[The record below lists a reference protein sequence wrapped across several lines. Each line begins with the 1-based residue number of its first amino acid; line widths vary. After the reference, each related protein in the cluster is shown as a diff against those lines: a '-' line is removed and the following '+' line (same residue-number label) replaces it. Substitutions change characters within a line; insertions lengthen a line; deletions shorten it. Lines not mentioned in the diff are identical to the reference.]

1 MKWKVNREKALH
13 LRYIL
18 NRSIKMEKFTNV
30 LLVED
35 DPITIMVCDR
45 IIKMTRF
52 SGKVTSCENGKIA
65 MDYLSSL
72 KKNETLPKI
81 IFLDINMPVMNGWD
95 FLEEFE
101 KIRNDFDELPRIY
114 LLSSTVDPEDY
125 KKAKNFTLVENFIS
139 KPLSKEALEK
149 IVQ

>member
-1 MKWKVNREKALH
+1 MT
-13 LRYIL
+13 
-18 NRSIKMEKFTNV
+18 KFTEV

-45 IIKMTRF
+45 IIKMLSF
-52 SGKVTSCENGKIA
+52 AEKVTSCENGKIA
-65 MDYLSSL
+65 IDFLNALEEKEKM
-72 KKNETLPKI
+72 PPI

-101 KIRNDFDELPRIY
+101 KVRSNFENLPKIY

-125 KKAKNFTLVENFIS
+125 KKAKKFSLVQDFIS

-149 IVQ
+149 IT